1 MADLEE
7 RVVISRVLVT
17 FDTFPLGQ
25 AALEA
30 AAGLASGLGAELAGL
45 FVEDINLMRMAEL
58 PFARELGLSSAAVR
72 RVEAVELERA
82 LRLQAERVR
91 TALAEAARELQLQWS
106 FQVVRGAIFDAV
118 FESVREMDLV
128 VFGKT
133 SYGIAAKSGRSMPPS
148 AAGGEKARRP
158 TALVTSL
165 SPRPVIA
172 LYDRSPA
179 ALRALAAGLALAR
192 TTRTE
197 LVLLIVAADAESF
210 VALRGEAEAWLAQHG
225 QAARYLS
232 LPTRD
237 ASAIG
242 QAVRAQN
249 GAALLWYAE
258 ETPVDRRA
266 FSTLVS
272 ALDCPVVLVV

>member
-7 RVVISRVLVT
+7 RVVISRVFVT
-17 FDTFPLGQ
+17 CDTSPLS
-25 AALEA
+25 AAVLEA
-30 AAGLASGLGAELAGL
+30 AAGLASALGAELAGL

-72 RVEAVELERA
+72 RVEAIELERA

-91 TALAEAARELQLQWS
+91 TALAAAARELQLQWS
-106 FQVVRGAIFDAV
+106 FQVVRGAVFNAV

-133 SYGIAAKSGRSMPPS
+133 GYGIAAKSGRSMPPS

-172 LYDRSPA
+172 LYDQSPA
-179 ALRALAAGLALAR
+179 ALRALAAALALAR

-225 QAARYLS
+225 RAARYLS
-232 LPTRD
+232 LPARD
-237 ASAIG
+237 AAAIE
-242 QAVRAQN
+242 QAVRAQS
-249 GAALLWYAE
+249 GAALLWYGE
-258 ETPVDRRA
+258 KTPADWRA

>member
-1 MADLEE
+1 MADPEE
-7 RVVISRVLVT
+7 RIVISRVLVT
-17 FDTFPLGQ
+17 FDTSPLGQ

-45 FVEDINLMRMAEL
+45 FVEDINLMRMAQL

-72 RVEAVELERA
+72 RVEAAQLERA

-106 FQVVRGAIFDAV
+106 FQVVRGAVFNAV
-118 FESVREMDLV
+118 FDSVRELDLV

-133 SYGIAAKSGRSMPPS
+133 SYGIPEKRGRTMPQS
-148 AAGGEKARRP
+148 AAGGEAGRP

-179 ALRALAAGLALAR
+179 ALRALAAALALAR

-210 VALRGEAEAWLAQHG
+210 VALRGQAEAWLAQHG
-225 QAARYLS
+225 QAARYLW

-237 ASAIG
+237 AAAIG
-242 QAVRAQN
+242 QAVRAQS
-249 GAALLWYAE
+249 GAALLWYGE
-258 ETPVDRRA
+258 ETPADWRA
-266 FSTLVS
+266 FSTLVG